1 MMVDNDR
8 LPPSCPEAERGVLG
22 CCLLDTG
29 KTAIALKAGVN
40 SRWFYDLRH
49 IEIFNV
55 LAAMARNGGGDSL
68 VATLKLRELGKLD
81 HIGGPAYLSELQD
94 AVPSAENLEF
104 YLPDLRAYFQRRQVI
119 DIGTRLRL
127 LAQDPAADP
136 ATLFADTG
144 NLLQHLQA
152 QAEAAALPEIVHAN
166 DFLAADIPTPPEIV
180 SGVLHQGSK
189 LILGGYSKSYKTWTL
204 ADLALSVATGM
215 PWLGFETI
223 AGKVL
228 YVNLEIQA
236 GFFRNRVMKMADA
249 KHLELKEQP
258 DIWNLRGHP
267 ADYRVLLPKIR
278 NRIRDEGY
286 SLVIIDPTYKLLG
299 IADENSATDIT
310 ALLNMVD
317 TVATTTG
324 AAVVL
329 AGHFAKGNASAK
341 ETIDRISGSGVFA
354 RDPDSL
360 VIFTK
365 HEEEGAFV
373 VEMILRNLPP
383 VKPFVVKWQYPLF
396 VREGSLD
403 PARLKHSGGRPP
415 KHTPEMLLEC
425 LGNQRLTA
433 TEWQI
438 ITHKE
443 HGVPES
449 RFYELKKGLE
459 TAKEIAKS
467 VIDDK
472 WEKIRKS
479 SGNWYDEKDQ

>member
-1 MMVDNDR
+1 MKVNNDT

-22 CCLLDTG
+22 CCLLNTG
-29 KTAIALKAGVN
+29 KTAIALKAGVS

-49 IEIFNV
+49 IEIFNI

-136 ATLFADTG
+136 ATLFTDTG

-152 QAEAAALPEIVHAN
+152 QGEAAALPEIVHAN

-204 ADLALSVATGM
+204 ADLALSVATGT
-215 PWLGFETI
+215 PWLGFDTT

-236 GFFRNRVMKMADA
+236 GFFRKRVMQMARA

-299 IADENSATDIT
+299 IAYENSATDIT

-317 TVATTTG
+317 SVATTTG

-373 VEMILRNLPP
+373 VEMVLRNLPP
-383 VKPFVVKWQYPLF
+383 VAPFVVQWQYPLF
-396 VREGSLD
+396 VREASLD
-403 PARLKHSGGRPP
+403 PARLKKTSGRPP
-415 KHTPEMLLEC
+415 KHTPETLLGC
-425 LGNQRLTA
+425 LGKQRLTT
-433 TEWQI
+433 TEWKD
-438 ITHKE
+438 TAKAE
-443 HGVPES
+443 RGVCPS
-449 RFYELKKGLE
+449 RFFELMKELE
-459 TAKEIAKS
+459 DAGKVAKS
-467 VIDDK
+467 MTDDR
-472 WEKIRKS
+472 WQQIRKN

>member
-1 MMVDNDR
+1 
-8 LPPSCPEAERGVLG
+8 
-22 CCLLDTG
+22 
-29 KTAIALKAGVN
+29 
-40 SRWFYDLRH
+40 
-49 IEIFNV
+49 
-55 LAAMARNGGGDSL
+55 
-68 VATLKLRELGKLD
+68 
-81 HIGGPAYLSELQD
+81 
-94 AVPSAENLEF
+94 
-104 YLPDLRAYFQRRQVI
+104 
-119 DIGTRLRL
+119 
-127 LAQDPAADP
+127 
-136 ATLFADTG
+136 
-144 NLLQHLQA
+144 
-152 QAEAAALPEIVHAN
+152 
-166 DFLAADIPTPPEIV
+166 
-180 SGVLHQGSK
+180 
-189 LILGGYSKSYKTWTL
+189 
-204 ADLALSVATGM
+204 
-215 PWLGFETI
+215 
-223 AGKVL
+223 
-228 YVNLEIQA
+228 
-236 GFFRNRVMKMADA
+236 
-249 KHLELKEQP
+249 
-258 DIWNLRGHP
+258 
-267 ADYRVLLPKIR
+267 
-278 NRIRDEGY
+278 
-286 SLVIIDPTYKLLG
+286 
-299 IADENSATDIT
+299 
-310 ALLNMVD
+310 MVD

-360 VIFTK
+360 VVFTK

-373 VEMILRNLPP
+373 VEMVLRNLPP

-403 PARLKHSGGRPP
+403 PARLKQVGGRPP

-443 HGVPES
+443 HGVSES

>member
-1 MMVDNDR
+1 MKVNNDT

-22 CCLLDTG
+22 CCLLNTG
-29 KTAIALKAGVN
+29 KTAIALKAGVS

-49 IEIFNV
+49 IEIFNI

-68 VATLKLRELGKLD
+68 VATLKLRELGKLE
-81 HIGGPAYLSELQD
+81 HIGGSAYLSELQD

-127 LAQDPAADP
+127 LAQDPTADP

-152 QAEAAALPEIVHAN
+152 QGEAAALPEIVHAN

-204 ADLALSVATGM
+204 ADLALSVATGT
-215 PWLGFETI
+215 PWLGFDTT

-236 GFFRNRVMKMADA
+236 GFFRKRVMQMARA

-317 TVATTTG
+317 SVATTTG

-360 VIFTK
+360 VVFTK

-383 VKPFVVKWQYPLF
+383 VAPFVVKWQYPLF
-396 VREGSLD
+396 LRENSLD
-403 PARLKHSGGRPP
+403 PTRLKQMGGRPA
-415 KHTPEMLLEC
+415 KHKADDLLDL
-425 LGNQRLTA
+425 LGDQRLKSGQWSKLA
-433 TEWQI
+433 STELG
-438 ITHKE
+438 ITNGPFFALVNK
-443 HGVPES
+443 
-449 RFYELKKGLE
+449 LE
-459 TAKEIAKS
+459 DAGEVQKS
-467 VIDDK
+467 ALDAK
-472 WEKIRKS
+472 WERVQKRSKTPR
-479 SGNWYDEKDQ
+479 YDKDE

>member
-1 MMVDNDR
+1 
-8 LPPSCPEAERGVLG
+8 
-22 CCLLDTG
+22 
-29 KTAIALKAGVN
+29 
-40 SRWFYDLRH
+40 
-49 IEIFNV
+49 
-55 LAAMARNGGGDSL
+55 
-68 VATLKLRELGKLD
+68 
-81 HIGGPAYLSELQD
+81 
-94 AVPSAENLEF
+94 
-104 YLPDLRAYFQRRQVI
+104 
-119 DIGTRLRL
+119 
-127 LAQDPAADP
+127 
-136 ATLFADTG
+136 
-144 NLLQHLQA
+144 
-152 QAEAAALPEIVHAN
+152 
-166 DFLAADIPTPPEIV
+166 
-180 SGVLHQGSK
+180 
-189 LILGGYSKSYKTWTL
+189 
-204 ADLALSVATGM
+204 LALSVATGT
-215 PWLGFETI
+215 PWLGFETT

-236 GFFRNRVMKMADA
+236 GFFRKRVMQMAHA

-299 IADENSATDIT
+299 VADENSATDIT

-317 TVATTTG
+317 SVATTTG

-383 VKPFVVKWQYPLF
+383 VKLFVVEWQYPLF

-403 PARLKHSGGRPP
+403 PARLKQGGGRPP
-415 KHTPEMLLEC
+415 THTDEMLLEC
-425 LGNQRLTA
+425 LGNQRLT
-433 TEWQI
+433 TGEWRQRAYD
-438 ITHKE
+438 E
-443 HGVPES
+443 HGVS
-449 RFYELKKGLE
+449 DTRFYVLKKGLDD
-459 TAKEIAKS
+459 AGKVSKS
-467 VIDDK
+467 ATDEK
-472 WEKIRKS
+472 WEQIRPDS
-479 SGNWYDEKDQ
+479 RNWYDDKDQ

>member
-1 MMVDNDR
+1 M
-8 LPPSCPEAERGVLG
+8 LG
-22 CCLLDTG
+22 CCLLNTG
-29 KTAIALKAGVN
+29 KTALALKAGVS

-68 VATLKLRELGKLD
+68 VATLRLRESGKLD
-81 HIGGPAYLSELQD
+81 QIGGLPYLSELQD

-127 LAQDPAADP
+127 LAEDPRSDPAI
-136 ATLFADTG
+136 LFTDAG

-152 QAEAAALPEIVHAN
+152 QGEAADLPEIVHAN

-189 LILGGYSKSYKTWTL
+189 LILGGYSKS
-204 ADLALSVATGM
+204 A
-215 PWLGFETI
+215 
-223 AGKVL
+223 
-228 YVNLEIQA
+228 
-236 GFFRNRVMKMADA
+236 
-249 KHLELKEQP
+249 
-258 DIWNLRGHP
+258 
-267 ADYRVLLPKIR
+267 
-278 NRIRDEGY
+278 
-286 SLVIIDPTYKLLG
+286 LVIIDPTYKLLG

-317 TVATTTG
+317 TLANTTG

-360 VIFTK
+360 VVFTK
-365 HEEEGAFV
+365 HEEERAFV

-403 PARLKHSGGRPP
+403 PTRLKQAGGRPA

-433 TEWQI
+433 TEWQVL
-438 ITHKE
+438 TKKE
-443 HGVPES
+443 HQVAES

-459 TAKEIAKS
+459 DSQKNR
-467 VIDDK
+467 
-472 WEKIRKS
+472 KIRDRRQMGEN
-479 SGNWYDEKDQ
+479 SGEVRKLVQ

>member
-1 MMVDNDR
+1 MTVNNDT

-22 CCLLDTG
+22 CCLLNTG
-29 KTAIALKAGVN
+29 KTAIALKAGVS

-49 IEIFNV
+49 IEIFNI

-136 ATLFADTG
+136 ATLFTDTSD
-144 NLLQHLQA
+144 LLQHLQA

-189 LILGGYSKSYKTWTL
+189 LILGGYSKSY
-204 ADLALSVATGM
+204 
-215 PWLGFETI
+215 
-223 AGKVL
+223 
-228 YVNLEIQA
+228 
-236 GFFRNRVMKMADA
+236 
-249 KHLELKEQP
+249 
-258 DIWNLRGHP
+258 
-267 ADYRVLLPKIR
+267 
-278 NRIRDEGY
+278 

-317 TVATTTG
+317 SVATTTG

-360 VIFTK
+360 VVFTK

-403 PARLKHSGGRPP
+403 PARLKQAGGRPP

-443 HGVPES
+443 HGVSES

-472 WEKIRKS
+472 WERIRKS

>member
-1 MMVDNDR
+1 MTVNNDT

-29 KTAIALKAGVN
+29 KTAIALKAGVS

-49 IEIFNV
+49 IEIFNI

-136 ATLFADTG
+136 ATLFTDTSD
-144 NLLQHLQA
+144 LLQHLQA

-189 LILGGYSKSYKTWTL
+189 LILGGYSKS
-204 ADLALSVATGM
+204 
-215 PWLGFETI
+215 
-223 AGKVL
+223 
-228 YVNLEIQA
+228 
-236 GFFRNRVMKMADA
+236 
-249 KHLELKEQP
+249 
-258 DIWNLRGHP
+258 
-267 ADYRVLLPKIR
+267 
-278 NRIRDEGY
+278 

-317 TVATTTG
+317 SVATTTG

-360 VIFTK
+360 VVFTK

-443 HGVPES
+443 HGVSES

-472 WEKIRKS
+472 WERIRKS